1 MNEDSKKFIRDL
13 KSRIASLEEEREVQI
28 INMKNINDKLS
39 ELEKF
44 QVNNKVIS
52 TSNKYDHS
60 RRIDSLQNSMS
71 EKELTKW
78 YTAMRDV
85 YITHP

>member
-52 TSNKYDHS
+52 TSNKG
-60 RRIDSLQNSMS
+60 
-71 EKELTKW
+71 ET
-78 YTAMRDV
+78 
-85 YITHP
+85 PC